1 MEKIKKYIGK
11 HKRYIVYALIVLVA
25 GFWIWCVYGAEEQV
39 SYITDMVERHDIEKV
54 VNAAGEVRASEL
66 VTVGAQVSGKIEKL
80 YVSVG
85 QEVKK
90 GDLIAEIDSTTQQNE
105 VDINK
110 AQLKS
115 YQAQLE
121 AAETSLKIA
130 EKQYKRAQT
139 LKKQN
144 AVSEEDLEDAEDVY
158 KTAKSAVTQLESS
171 IKETEISLSTAE
183 TNLGYTRI
191 TAPLDGTVVSV
202 PVKVGQT
209 INAAMDTP
217 TIVQVADL
225 SQMEILIEIS
235 EGDIVNIKPGVK
247 VTYAILADLDNV
259 QETTLKSIDPGLTL
273 LTNGEYTEVVG
284 DDEAIYYYGRL
295 VVPNKDGRLRIG
307 MTTQNV
313 IYVEDA
319 EDVLVIPALAVKGS
333 AEDEYV
339 EILTEEGVQR
349 RSIET
354 GISDGLNV
362 EVKKGLD
369 EGEEVIIA
377 KMSSSEIS
385 DKASSV
391 RGPRR
396 F

>member
-1 MEKIKKYIGK
+1 MIQVVNYIKSRKK
-11 HKRYIVYALIVLVA
+11 FV
-25 GFWIWCVYGAEEQV
+25 VYGVLLLGALGAWKYFHKVDEI
-39 SYITDMVERHDIEKV
+39 SYITDTVRRQDIEKV

-80 YVSVG
+80 YVAVG
-85 QEVKK
+85 QEVKE
-90 GDLIAEIDSTTQQNE
+90 GDMIAEIDSTTQQNE
-105 VDINK
+105 VDTNK
-110 AQLKS
+110 ARLES

-121 AAETSLKIA
+121 AAKTSLKIA
-130 EKQYKRAQT
+130 EKQYKRAQA

-144 AVSEEDLEDAEDVY
+144 AISEEDLENAEDVY
-158 KTAKSAVTQLESS
+158 KTAQSTVTQLESS

-191 TAPLDGTVVSV
+191 TAPLSGTVVSV

-247 VTYAILADLDNV
+247 VTYAILADLDDV
-259 QETTLKSIDPGLTL
+259 KETTLKSIDPGLTL

-295 VVPNKDGRLRIG
+295 AVPNDEGKLRIG

-313 IYVEDA
+313 IYVENA
-319 EDVLVIPALAVKGS
+319 KNVLVIPALAVKGN
-333 AEDEYV
+333 AKDEYV
-339 EILTEEGVQR
+339 EILTNEGVQR

-354 GISDGLNV
+354 GVSDGLNI
-362 EVKKGLD
+362 EVKKGVD

-377 KMSSSEIS
+377 RMSSSEIS

-391 RGPRR
+391 RGPRG